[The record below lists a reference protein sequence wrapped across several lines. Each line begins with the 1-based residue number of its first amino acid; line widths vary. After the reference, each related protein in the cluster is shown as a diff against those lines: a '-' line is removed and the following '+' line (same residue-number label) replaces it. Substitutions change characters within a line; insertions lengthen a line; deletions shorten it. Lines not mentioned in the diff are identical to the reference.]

1 MSNLYY
7 LRNNPVIVM
16 GVIETALQQ
25 EGHVDVGRI
34 AALLPILFDERMVEL
49 LLDGNVQY
57 SFRQLVQLNNMYL
70 ANYNDRYLSLLRPLY
85 RALSIMMD
93 ADAVKLNGC
102 EIEPSS
108 NQLYAIANSSNSG
121 RMKRVAD
128 ATGRLLCISEKETNR
143 ELYLLLNVAL

>member
-1 MSNLYY
+1 MNNLYY

-16 GVIETALQQ
+16 GVIETALQRD
-25 EGHVDVGRI
+25 GHINMGRI
-34 AALLPILFDERMVEL
+34 AALLPILFDERLVEAL
-49 LLDGNVQY
+49 LNGNVQY

-85 RALSIMMD
+85 RALTIMMD
-93 ADAVKLNGC
+93 ADVVKLNEG

-108 NQLYAIANSSNSG
+108 NQLYAIANSSNSS

-128 ATGRLLCISEKETNR
+128 ATCRLLCIAEKETNK
-143 ELYLLLNVAL
+143 ELYFLLNVAL